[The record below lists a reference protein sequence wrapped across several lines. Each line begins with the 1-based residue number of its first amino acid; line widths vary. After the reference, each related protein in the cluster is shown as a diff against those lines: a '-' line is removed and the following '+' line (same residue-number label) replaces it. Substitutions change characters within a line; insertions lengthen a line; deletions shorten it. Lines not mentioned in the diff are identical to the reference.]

1 MKIGISL
8 SGGGAKGIAHIGVLQ
23 ALIDYGIEIDMIAG
37 TSAGAIVGA
46 LFAAGIPPSEMLKAI
61 RNTSYLRIFGLQWP
75 NRGLGDMA
83 YLTKLLG
90 RMIPVDSFAGLKL
103 PLYVTLTNLNS
114 GTVEIRNR
122 GPLFNVIGASCSV
135 PLLFKPVE
143 IDGSHYLDGGIG
155 MNMPVRCLVGKCD
168 LIVGVNLVNHH
179 SLGNEYLASWR
190 DIMSRVFDLSVYNN
204 VKPEMDLCD
213 IVIEPIDIHLYSRF
227 NFNQAEQ
234 LYKAGYEGAMLKIQE
249 ILGLVKNAQQF
260 PE

>member
-8 SGGGAKGIAHIGVLQ
+8 SGGGAKGIAHVGVLQ
-23 ALIDYGIEIDMIAG
+23 ALIDHGIELDIIAG

-46 LFAAGIPPSEMLKAI
+46 LFAAGIPPSEMLSAI
-61 RNTSYLRIFGLQWP
+61 RNTSYLRIFALQWP

-83 YLTKLLG
+83 YLNKLLA
-90 RMIPVDSFAGLKL
+90 RMIQVDSFANLKK

-114 GTVEIRNR
+114 GQVEIRNR
-122 GPLFNVIGASCSV
+122 GPLFNVVSASCSV
-135 PLLFKPVE
+135 PILFKPVE

-155 MNMPVRCLVGKCD
+155 MNMPVRCLIGKCD

-179 SLGNEYLASWR
+179 PLSDHYLDSWR
-190 DIMSRVFDLSVYNN
+190 EIMSRVFDLSVYNN

-234 LYKAGYEGAMLKIQE
+234 LYKAGYDGAMLKIPE
-249 ILGLVKNAQQF
+249 ILGLVKSAQQF